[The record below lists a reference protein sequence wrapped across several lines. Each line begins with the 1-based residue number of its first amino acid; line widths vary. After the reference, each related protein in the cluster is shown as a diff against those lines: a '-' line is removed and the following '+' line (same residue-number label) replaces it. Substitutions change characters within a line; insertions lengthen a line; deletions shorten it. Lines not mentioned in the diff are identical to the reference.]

1 MLKWN
6 TLKVILLSISL
17 NAVKTLASDNTYA
30 STQISSSEC
39 YDNFGQPRVSFMPF
53 LNNLKNITF
62 VLKFHK
68 FSKRM
73 KLCISKK
80 KN

>member
-39 YDNFGQPRVSFMPF
+39 YDNFGQPRVSFMSF
-53 LNNLKNITF
+53 LNNLKI
-62 VLKFHK
+62 
-68 FSKRM
+68 
-73 KLCISKK
+73 
-80 KN
+80 